1 MLWNSEG
8 RDWLLLSSY
17 GSPGWHVLPIK
28 GCWIYTENLLFS
40 VASIINYSCHYF
52 VNKSS
57 LILSFLCL
65 PPPCSLKHFENELSC
80 RTDRP
85 WSSLGH
91 LHHFLTHWRLT
102 KVLRDFHSGGSPF
115 WSPRQC
121 PPSQPCDPLR
131 SASGVS
137 TNFWDKRIS
146 DRSGSLI
153 PNIVPPWCPNNLWY
167 DNPQRNSSALWL
179 PRGTHSRFSSP
190 PSFVIVEHS
199 WLSVLAF
206 HKRQEE
212 SLNSRLYFSTP
223 QGNIKGLVTT

>member
-1 MLWNSEG
+1 M
-8 RDWLLLSSY
+8 
-17 GSPGWHVLPIK
+17 
-28 GCWIYTENLLFS
+28 FS
-40 VASIINYSCHYF
+40 IASLINYSCHYF

-57 LILSFLCL
+57 LVLSFLCL

-80 RTDRP
+80 RTHRP

-131 SASGVS
+131 SASLE
-137 TNFWDKRIS
+137 FPQIS
-146 DRSGSLI
+146 GTRESLTGLEASCLTSCLHGA
-153 PNIVPPWCPNNLWY
+153 PTTY